1 MPTTYS
7 SSHTGAQ
14 IDSAVDQ
21 LVTTPILRFSN
32 VTVSNWGTHTDADL
46 NSAGYT
52 WRGTAF
58 CNGVTASHVPT
69 VIFGYN
75 ELVSGNYAPYADSTV
90 GGVYIYSKVSNNITI
105 PTILC
110 V

>member
-32 VTVSNWGTHTDADL
+32 VTVSNWVQNTDTDL
-46 NSAGYT
+46 YNAGYLYK
-52 WRGTAF
+52 GTAF
-58 CNGVTASHVPT
+58 CNGVIASHVPT

-75 ELVSGNYAPYADSTV
+75 ELISGNYAPYADSTI